1 MTCAQL
7 RRMLP
12 AKKGPAMD
20 VILGYLAGL
29 LTLINP
35 CVLPVLP
42 IVLTTALQAHR
53 LGPLALA
60 AGMSVAFVALGLGVA
75 TLGQALG
82 LDAETLAQG
91 AAILMIGFGLVLL
104 VPRLNSGFAL
114 ATGGV
119 AARADAGIDQVDRS
133 GLGGQFLGG
142 ALLGAVWS
150 PCVGPTLGGA
160 ISLASQGQNLV
171 WAGTIML
178 AFAAGV
184 STVILALGYGA
195 RAALQRRRTLMRK
208 IADKAKPVMGVVF
221 VVVGLMLLFRINLIV
236 ETWLLNVLPY
246 WLQDFS
252 VSI

>member
-1 MTCAQL
+1 MTYAQL

-12 AKKGPAMD
+12 AKKGSAMD
-20 VILGYLAGL
+20 VIFGYLAGL

-53 LGPLALA
+53 LGPVALA
-60 AGMSVAFVALGLGVA
+60 AGMSAAFVALGLGVA
-75 TLGQALG
+75 TLGQAFG

-114 ATGGV
+114 ATGGM
-119 AARADAGIDQVDRS
+119 AARADAGIDRVDRS

-160 ISLASQGQNLV
+160 ISLASQGQNLA
-171 WAGTIML
+171 WAGAIML

-195 RAALQRRRTLMRK
+195 RAALQRRRALMRK

-221 VVVGLMLLFRINLIV
+221 VAIGLMLLFRINLIV